1 MPVRRSVTISL
12 SPELLAVAERLLA
25 SGRSGNMGEVMRAAL
40 RLLEERPV
48 AFQAC
53 REGALTPG
61 EA

>member
-12 SPELLAVAERLLA
+12 SPELLAVVERLLA
-25 SGRSGNMGEVMRAAL
+25 SGRYGNMGEVMRAAL
-40 RLLEERPV
+40 RLLEERAV